1 MNNNS
6 DLIRYRQ
13 IRVRRAVNSLLK
25 LRAFL
30 KVSENSYLEAF
41 CEGEELVVR
50 GEGLDLYTHADAS
63 RILKHDKLC
72 DEKIVQDHVVCDR
85 WDKEYGVII
94 IDSRSGPLPDR
105 VVFEALDHEPPKRG
119 LRAWVRELLHN
130 WLS

>member
-1 MNNNS
+1 M
-6 DLIRYRQ
+6 
-13 IRVRRAVNSLLK
+13 NSLLQ

-50 GEGLDLYTHADAS
+50 GEGLDLYTRADAL

-72 DEKIVQDHVVCDR
+72 DEKIISGHVVSDQ
-85 WDKEYGVII
+85 WGEQYGVII
-94 IDSRSGPLPDR
+94 IDSCGGPLPDR
-105 VVFEALDHEPPKRG
+105 VVFETLDHKSPKRG